1 MRKRGL
7 AVLVLI
13 LSLLIQHPVHGAVFL
28 QRVCLKAVGD
38 IMVHDIQYQQAFD
51 PKTGTYDFYP
61 MFAKVKKNLEADIL
75 VGNLET
81 TLSGQELGFSGYPRF
96 NSPDNLA
103 ETLAKLNFD
112 LLFTANNHCL
122 DKGEY
127 GLRRTIEV
135 LDKNNILHT
144 GTFRSRDEAQ
154 KPCIITAKGI
164 SFGFLNYTYGT
175 NGLKVPEGKEY
186 LVNYIDVEKMVR
198 DIGTLRPL
206 VDMVVVGLHFG
217 NEYWQN
223 PSEEQRFLVKEAVNA
238 GADIILGSHPHVLQ
252 PFEFIDVEGKKA
264 FVVYSLGNFVSAQKQ
279 RYTDSV
285 AILEIIIE
293 KSILDKHPKI
303 VQVDF
308 TPIWVRRFYELGRLK
323 MEVIP
328 VENYN
333 EAGIPLTAFDEEKIV
348 QVNSDVN
355 KMWVPVKEKN
365 KNNLVFSLWANNFLP
380 VANPLRWLPALV
392 GR

>member
-1 MRKRGL
+1 MIPYRELTIFPYVCQGKDY
-7 AVLVLI
+7 
-13 LSLLIQHPVHGAVFL
+13 L
-28 QRVCLKAVGD
+28 Q
-38 IMVHDIQYQQAFD
+38 
-51 PKTGTYDFYP
+51 
-61 MFAKVKKNLEADIL
+61 ADIL
-75 VGNLET
+75 VGNLKP
-81 TLSGQELGFSGYPRF
+81 TLSGPELGYSGYPRF

-103 ETLAKLNFD
+103 QTLAHLDFD

-127 GLRRTIEV
+127 GLRRTIEI

-144 GTFRSRDEAQ
+144 GTFLSEEEAQ

-186 LVNYIDVEKMVR
+186 LVNYINVEKMIR
-198 DIGTLRPL
+198 DIEHLETL

-223 PSEEQRFLVKEAVNA
+223 PSEEQRYLAQKAAEA

-252 PFEFIDVEGKKA
+252 PYEFIETGDNRC
-264 FVVYSLGNFVSAQKQ
+264 FVVYSLGNFVSGQKQ
-279 RYTDSV
+279 RYTDSG

-293 KSILDKHPKI
+293 KNFFDKDPRI
-303 VQVDF
+303 VQIEY
-308 TPIWVRRFYELGRLK
+308 TPVWVRRFMDLGRLR

-328 VENYN
+328 VE
-333 EAGIPLTAFDEEKIV
+333 GQIHQGVPLTVAEMQKAA
-348 QVNSDVN
+348 QVASDVQN
-355 KMWVPVKEKN
+355 MWVPMLEEN
-365 KNNLVFSLWANNFLP
+365 YYNQLFSPWANKYLP
-380 VANPLRWLPALV
+380 ITKPLFWLPALIDLK
-392 GR
+392 